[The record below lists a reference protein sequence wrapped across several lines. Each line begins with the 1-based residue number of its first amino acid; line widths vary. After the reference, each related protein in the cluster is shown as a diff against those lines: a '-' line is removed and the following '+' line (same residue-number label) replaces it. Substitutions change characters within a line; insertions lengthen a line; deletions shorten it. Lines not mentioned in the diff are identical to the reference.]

1 MLWRHLVFPLG
12 RLGNFREIE
21 PSFTNGDFM
30 GLFQAFSNLLSGSN
44 KQANILILGL
54 DNSGKTTILNQLKPP
69 DVQSSNIVPTV
80 GYSIEKFTAA
90 NINFSAYDMS
100 GQSRYRNL
108 WLVERLFA
116 GEETDRVLGRHTTKM
131 PMELYL
137 LSIQPTN

>member
-1 MLWRHLVFPLG
+1 MQQDKFKVGFLLLWRHLVFPPG
-12 RLGNFREIE
+12 RLGKFTEIE
-21 PSFTNGDFM
+21 PLFNNGDFM

-80 GYSIEKFTAA
+80 GYTVEKFTAA

-108 WLVERLFA
+108 WLVSNYLMFA
-116 GEETDRVLGRHTTKM
+116 EAETDC
-131 PMELYL
+131 
-137 LSIQPTN
+137 I